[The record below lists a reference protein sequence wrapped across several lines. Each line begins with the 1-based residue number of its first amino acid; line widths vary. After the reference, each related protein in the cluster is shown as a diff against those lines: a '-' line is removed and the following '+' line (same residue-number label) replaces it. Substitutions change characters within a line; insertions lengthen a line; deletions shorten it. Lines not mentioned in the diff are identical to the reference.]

1 MNKMIVVLI
10 FCTVIMSGISGL
22 LFYQLNVVQTE
33 NNEFKITNDN
43 LLKRNS
49 ELEDFVKNFSY
60 KILITDFRISGLKSV
75 DGWIFESN
83 VYVRLQNFGINNVT
97 GLTLTLVGFGDE
109 NLATSMQLDTIYIGE
124 EKEVLTKVQWVYGS
138 QGTSSA
144 TLKLNDLVLSQKS
157 LSFSDVY

>member
-1 MNKMIVVLI
+1 
-10 FCTVIMSGISGL
+10 MSGISGL